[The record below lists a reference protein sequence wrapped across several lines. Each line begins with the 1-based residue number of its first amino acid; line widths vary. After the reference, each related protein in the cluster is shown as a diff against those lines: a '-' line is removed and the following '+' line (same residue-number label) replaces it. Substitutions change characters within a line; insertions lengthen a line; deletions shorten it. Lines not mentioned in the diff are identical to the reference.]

1 MNESE
6 KRKLE
11 IRLEKLENSKSKL
24 DRHEFIIDVC
34 VIILTILASCMFIDE
49 TITIVIGIV
58 SS

>member
-11 IRLEKLENSKSKL
+11 IRLEKLENSESKL

-34 VIILTILASCMFIDE
+34 VIILTILASCVFIAE